1 MAALY
6 NQFPMISRQCL
17 IQLTRLNYA
26 GYEAPRAV
34 GKALTFN
41 PLQGV

>member
-6 NQFPMISRQCL
+6 NHIPMISRQCPHEM
-17 IQLTRLNYA
+17 TRLNYA
-26 GYEAPRAV
+26 SCETPRAV

-41 PLQGV
+41 LLQGV